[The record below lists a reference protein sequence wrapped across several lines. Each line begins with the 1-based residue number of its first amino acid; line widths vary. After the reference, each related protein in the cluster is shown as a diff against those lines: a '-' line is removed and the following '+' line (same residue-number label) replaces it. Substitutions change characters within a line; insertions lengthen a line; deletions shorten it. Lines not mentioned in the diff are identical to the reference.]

1 MIDAHLDLG
10 FLHLIVGDRE
20 WNGSRESF
28 RRSSRNR
35 EIGGYTCPQSL
46 PLTDVGSVSACL
58 YLCIPVGRCLL
69 LEERR
74 LSRFSP
80 FIISSWIL
88 LLAVNFFREISFFIR
103 KVSIESSLH
112 LPSPVVLLR
121 NRCETPLI
129 YFWGN
134 IGFIIAI
141 KI

>member
-80 FIISSWIL
+80 FIISSRIFFSRL
-88 LLAVNFFREISFFIR
+88 ISSGRSRFSYEKCLLACQSSR
-103 KVSIESSLH
+103 VSIY
-112 LPSPVVLLR
+112 LLQL
-121 NRCETPLI
+121 CS
-129 YFWGN
+129 
-134 IGFIIAI
+134 
-141 KI
+141 